1 MFLKPEDIEHVRVSS
16 LLSLVANTGL
26 GLVSQPHRPAR
37 RHNGIAMIY
46 VSLGSFKEPLA
57 FIYYYYYYYYYYYV
71 QHSNLGF
78 MKTRQM
84 SLKCKEF

>member
-1 MFLKPEDIEHVRVSS
+1 
-16 LLSLVANTGL
+16 
-26 GLVSQPHRPAR
+26 
-37 RHNGIAMIY
+37 MIY

-57 FIYYYYYYYYYYYV
+57 CIYYYYYYYYVQHSNLPFCCASYV